1 MKLILVNNTEFD
13 VTRVNRAINSNDPN
27 ISLDITIKTKKE
39 LEEIKRLLTPEA
51 IATLTITRDDGDPVV
66 FTGYELTTIRQ
77 FMDNITTNP
86 DTVIVNFKKEV
97 N

>member
-1 MKLILVNNTEFD
+1 M
-13 VTRVNRAINSNDPN
+13 
-27 ISLDITIKTKKE
+27 
-39 LEEIKRLLTPEA
+39 LTPEA
-51 IATLTITRDDGDPVV
+51 IATLTITRDDRDPVV

>member
-13 VTRVNRAINSNDPN
+13 VTRVNRSLNSNDSN

-39 LEEIKRLLTPEA
+39 LEEIKGMLTPEA
-51 IATLTITRDDGDPVV
+51 IATLTITRDEGEPSV

-77 FMDNITTNP
+77 FMDNVSPNP
-86 DTVIVNFKKEV
+86 DTVIISFKKEV

>member
-13 VTRVNRAINSNDPN
+13 VTRVNRAINSNDSN

>member
-13 VTRVNRAINSNDPN
+13 VTRVNRTINSNDSN